1 MTEPASAPANRPMA
15 SLVAPPVAIS
25 PARNSGT
32 AANAMVSPVATANLL
47 RITVD
52 RGTGVASRCT
62 TLPSSISAPSTLVPT
77 ISAVSG
83 STTASPKPPRITL
96 GQSAW
101 AGPAAFS
108 SAVTSTRISGGSANS
123 SARLRPS
130 VARRVIEATV
140 LACTERAGTG
150 SISDL
155 HQVGEHALQR
165 LILGQQLTELDA
177 VLPREPRDLPAE
189 RAVVRG
195 LHLQPAAAHL
205 HPAHG
210 RPADQRRAQP
220 PVVGGAHQEL
230 VRPAGHQPPDGA
242 EIPGRGQPP
251 GHDDLDGAGQPLHFL
266 QDVRAEQDRPALV
279 AEG

>member
-83 STTASPKPPRITL
+83 STT
-96 GQSAW
+96 
-101 AGPAAFS
+101 
-108 SAVTSTRISGGSANS
+108 
-123 SARLRPS
+123 
-130 VARRVIEATV
+130 
-140 LACTERAGTG
+140 G

-195 LHLQPAAAHL
+195 LHLQ
-205 HPAHG
+205 
-210 RPADQRRAQP
+210 
-220 PVVGGAHQEL
+220 
-230 VRPAGHQPPDGA
+230 
-242 EIPGRGQPP
+242 
-251 GHDDLDGAGQPLHFL
+251 
-266 QDVRAEQDRPALV
+266 
-279 AEG
+279 

>member
-1 MTEPASAPANRPMA
+1 MAPTNTPTASR
-15 SLVAPPVAIS
+15 VTPPVAIR
-25 PARNSGT
+25 PASSSGT
-32 AANAMVSPVATANLL
+32 ATKIIVSTAATANLVM
-47 RITVD
+47 ITDD
-52 RGTGVASRCT
+52 RRTGVASRCT

-165 LILGQQLTELDA
+165 LILGQQLTE
-177 VLPREPRDLPAE
+177 
-189 RAVVRG
+189 
-195 LHLQPAAAHL
+195 
-205 HPAHG
+205 
-210 RPADQRRAQP
+210 
-220 PVVGGAHQEL
+220 
-230 VRPAGHQPPDGA
+230 
-242 EIPGRGQPP
+242 
-251 GHDDLDGAGQPLHFL
+251 
-266 QDVRAEQDRPALV
+266 
-279 AEG
+279 